1 MLSDPE
7 DEFDENAGNYSTTSS
22 QKTAKQSQEHNDDW
36 EQDFSSQEKVSNAWS
51 HSSKVEQNQYDDWD
65 IEELSSPQAKSDWAR
80 ETDNDD
86 DWEPKVTE
94 SLSQFSSVSSEKF
107 KPLRRPNLQS
117 GTKKGF

>member
-51 HSSKVEQNQYDDWD
+51 NSSKVEQNQYFH
-65 IEELSSPQAKSDWAR
+65 SFFC
-80 ETDNDD
+80 
-86 DWEPKVTE
+86 
-94 SLSQFSSVSSEKF
+94 FSSSFFDFMNSSF
-107 KPLRRPNLQS
+107 PH
-117 GTKKGF
+117 